1 MVYAHNTA
9 AGHHDTARD
18 WWQTAARGPEVIGV
32 PWVVVLAF
40 VRLLSSPRVVPNP
53 ARASVLMA
61 IMEEILLLP
70 AVKPAVPGSRHASIM
85 KRLFEES
92 GGTGRLATD
101 VHIAALALEFDATV
115 ATNDTD
121 FSRFAGLKIV
131 NPLLPD

>member
-1 MVYAHNTA
+1 
-9 AGHHDTARD
+9 
-18 WWQTAARGPEVIGV
+18 
-32 PWVVVLAF
+32 
-40 VRLLSSPRVVPNP
+40 
-53 ARASVLMA
+53 MA

-70 AVKPAVPGSRHASIM
+70 AVKPAVPGSRHAGIM

-115 ATNDTD
+115 ASNDTD

-131 NPLLPD
+131 NPLLASRTN

>member
-1 MVYAHNTA
+1 
-9 AGHHDTARD
+9 
-18 WWQTAARGPEVIGV
+18 
-32 PWVVVLAF
+32 
-40 VRLLSSPRVVPNP
+40 
-53 ARASVLMA
+53 
-61 IMEEILLLP
+61 
-70 AVKPAVPGSRHASIM
+70 M

>member
-1 MVYAHNTA
+1 MPIT
-9 AGHHDTARD
+9 R
-18 WWQTAARGPEVIGV
+18 RPEVIGV

-40 VRLLSSPRVVPNP
+40 VRLLSSPRVVQNP
-53 ARASVLMA
+53 ARASTLMA

-70 AVKPAVPGSRHASIM
+70 AVKPVVPGSRHAGIM

-131 NPLLPD
+131 NPLLTN